1 MKAQADFRQYTI
13 RGIPAEVDRALRTK
27 AARRKQSLNQVILD
41 ELSAATLGTTQKA
54 DFKELVGQWTPDP
67 QFDEIINSQRRID
80 REKWK

>member
-1 MKAQADFRQYTI
+1 MKEQAPKTQYTI
-13 RGIPAEVDRALRTK
+13 RGIPAEVDSLLRKK

-41 ELSAATLGTTQKA
+41 ELSAAITGSAQRA

-67 QFDEIINSQRRID
+67 QFDEIVKSQRKID